1 MPKPRATTELCRR
14 VRAIPRL
21 SLMNECEKLRP
32 KRIPR
37 VSAIGGENNPVKERT
52 KPRAKRIF
60 ASVGID
66 CEKSIRPGAE
76 RARVPQVDFGR
87 RTPLAIL
94 PPENVEIF
102 QRTSSLRLRWR
113 GLAAVGV
120 GKNMSGR
127 LFKRLFR
134 SGRGYRKGRLWR
146 RRVGLG
152 LGGRGM
158 GEGGEGVVGGGV
170 AAWGGEVRC

>member
-1 MPKPRATTELCRR
+1 MGPIAAMALPLQIAVPAVIRIDELPRTCK
-14 VRAIPRL
+14 
-21 SLMNECEKLRP
+21 SLPSARP
-32 KRIPR
+32 TR
-37 VSAIGGENNPVKERT
+37 SAK
-52 KPRAKRIF
+52 KIF

-76 RARVPQVDFGR
+76 RARVPQVDCGR

-127 LFKRLFR
+127 LFKRFLR
-134 SGRGYRKGRLWR
+134 SGRGCRKGRLWR

-152 LGGRGM
+152 LGGRAM
-158 GEGGEGVVGGGV
+158 REGGDDFLGGGF
-170 AAWGGEVRC
+170 ADLA